1 MGSFRSIL
9 CCVDNSRH
17 SLNALRCAA
26 ALAREVGA
34 GLVLLHVEPKPSPE
48 MTLAPVPGERG
59 IPPPMEEQWCQIASD
74 IRREP
79 VPLHYATGNAAEQ
92 IVEFAGQSACDLI
105 VLGSKARTP
114 ASLALGSVAARVLVH
129 APCPV
134 LIVRQQEPEPSG
146 AGA

>member
-1 MGSFRSIL
+1 MPTFKSIL

-17 SLNALRCAA
+17 SLNALRSAA

-48 MTLAPVPGERG
+48 MTLAPVPSERSA
-59 IPPPMEEQWCQIASD
+59 PPPMEEQWCRIASD
-74 IRREP
+74 IRHEP
-79 VPLHYATGNAAEQ
+79 VALHYATGNAAEQ
-92 IVEFAGQSACDLI
+92 IVEFAGQFACDLI

-129 APCPV
+129 ARCPV
-134 LIVRQQEPEPSG
+134 LIVRQQEVAASG
-146 AGA
+146 A